1 MVESEPYL
9 CLTFLQTELYE
20 IQQDLKA
27 VHNMNYIGNSQL
39 HKLERT
45 IVNETGSL
53 NPQIR
58 TKSTRSVSQLA
69 QRFENRIQHGTQVGQ
84 SQRDVKLL
92 LASLTMKKI
101 YLI

>member
-20 IQQDLKA
+20 IEQELKA
-27 VHNMNYIGNSQL
+27 VHNMYMMNYIGNSQL

-45 IVNETGSL
+45 IVNETASL

-58 TKSTRSVSQLA
+58 TKSTRSVSQLV
-69 QRFENRIQHGTQVGQ
+69 QRFENRVQHDTQVGR
-84 SQRDVKLL
+84 SQ
-92 LASLTMKKI
+92 
-101 YLI
+101 